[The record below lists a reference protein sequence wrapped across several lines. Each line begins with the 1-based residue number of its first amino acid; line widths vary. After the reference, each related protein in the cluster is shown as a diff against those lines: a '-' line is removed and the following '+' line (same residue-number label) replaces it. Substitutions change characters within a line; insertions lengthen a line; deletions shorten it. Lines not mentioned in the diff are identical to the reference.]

1 MACRI
6 VNLHSQPLRVDLRGG
21 EFLLLAPGGR
31 SRALRDEA
39 LYDNQHLVEW
49 ERAGWLRRIPAR
61 MSEVLADAATASA
74 AVAPAA
80 AKPGKRGGGKSAPA
94 PAASRGAGKAAPKT
108 SAAKPPTRKTA
119 KR

>member
-61 MSEVLADAATASA
+61 MSEVLAEAATSS
-74 AVAPAA
+74 AVAPAV
-80 AKPGKRGGGKSAPA
+80 AKPGKGAGGKSAPA